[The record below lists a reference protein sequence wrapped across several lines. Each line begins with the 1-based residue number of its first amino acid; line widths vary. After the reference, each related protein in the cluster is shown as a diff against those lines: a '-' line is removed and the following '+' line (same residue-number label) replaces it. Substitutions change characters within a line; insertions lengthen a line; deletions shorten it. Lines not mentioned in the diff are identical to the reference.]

1 MKTYTVL
8 HRILHWVFAG
18 VMLVLFTTGFLR
30 IYWMSK
36 TVSTDAVNKNV
47 EIKNLNLD
55 KQSLRTIVHSVQE
68 PMFEW
73 HVYAAYVITFAFIA
87 RVIYM
92 IVKGIKFPNPFVK
105 GVSGKDQF
113 QGAIYIAFYFLIAI
127 EIITGAILK
136 FEIGTESLAD
146 LAETVHKFAVYWTP
160 IFILLH
166 FAGIAI
172 SENTNRKGITSKM
185 IGGDSEL

>member
-8 HRILHWVFAG
+8 HRILHWVFAV

-30 IYWMSK
+30 LYWMSK
-36 TVSTDAVNKNV
+36 TVISDAVNKNV

-55 KQSLRTIVHSVQE
+55 TQSLRTIVHSVQD

-73 HVYAAYVITFAFIA
+73 HVYAAYIITFAFIS
-87 RVIYM
+87 RIIYM
-92 IVKGIKFPNPFVK
+92 MVKGIKFPNPFVK
-105 GVSGKDQF
+105 NASNKDKF
-113 QGAIYIAFYFLIAI
+113 QGFIYLAFYLLIAVQ
-127 EIITGAILK
+127 IITGGILK
-136 FEIGTESLAD
+136 YEIGAESLAD

-160 IFILLH
+160 VFILLH
-166 FAGIAI
+166 FAGVAI

-185 IGGDSEL
+185 IGGDSE